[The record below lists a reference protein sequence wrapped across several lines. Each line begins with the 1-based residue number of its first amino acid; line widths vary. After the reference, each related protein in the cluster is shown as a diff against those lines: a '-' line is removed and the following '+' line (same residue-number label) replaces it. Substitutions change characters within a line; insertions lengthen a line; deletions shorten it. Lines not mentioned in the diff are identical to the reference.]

1 MSPLPAGWN
10 GCAESPSADYVVAS
24 RTMSVTTLFWYLAGE
39 MTTLIDYCE
48 FEIESIPVKNVYLNP
63 RVIRLFLTLY
73 ATETDTDPSRLVSPQ
88 DNTGC
93 GIPVNLCRLHSV
105 SRAHLVV
112 TDKDAHVATT
122 RDTHYGCFKTSSSS
136 TTLVGCWRRAV
147 KYESSRCFR
156 FSIASAKNFQAF
168 LTYVSKLDPRL
179 QSQGHVFCWLTL
191 R

>member
-10 GCAESPSADYVVAS
+10 GCAESPSADYAVAS
-24 RTMSVTTLFWYLAGE
+24 RTMSVTTLFWYRARGLT
-39 MTTLIDYCE
+39 MTDNLE
-48 FEIESIPVKNVYLNP
+48 RLSERVHLVNP
-63 RVIRLFLTLY
+63 RVIRLFLKLY
-73 ATETDTDPSRLVSPQ
+73 ATKTNTDPSRLVSPQ

-93 GIPVNLCRLHSV
+93 GIPVSLCRLHSV

-122 RDTHYGCFKTSSSS
+122 RDTHYGYFKTLLSS

-147 KYESSRCFR
+147 KYESSRCFHS
-156 FSIASAKNFQAF
+156 SIASAKNYQAF

-179 QSQGHVFCWLTL
+179 QSQGHVFCWLAL